1 MLARTVFKIDRNY
14 TILYFFRK
22 VMIITWTNQMS
33 TKGVGDLIRDP
44 LRQAN
49 CMRSCQIRR
58 LRFRATQ
65 RCAGVGKVD
74 LTKSRT
80 RSYQRAHV
88 LLVLCSPQFFSFEK
102 GCLKEI
108 APK

>member
-1 MLARTVFKIDRNY
+1 
-14 TILYFFRK
+14 
-22 VMIITWTNQMS
+22 MS

-74 LTKSRT
+74 LTKLRT

-88 LLVLCSPQFFSFEK
+88 LLVLFSPQFFL
-102 GCLKEI
+102 LKNI
-108 APK
+108 P